1 MFNKKILLIIMCL
14 LMGTMCVAC
23 GSMDFDVEMPQ
34 TTPYA
39 NDSMPRHKVGDVF
52 ESSGFKFSYLSFEK
66 VEVFDDIPAEDGME
80 YYVYELELENVSDRE
95 KHAHYGS
102 FVCYAD
108 DVLTTQIY
116 GYDDILKGTLIEK
129 GNKARGTVV
138 FLVPKDA
145 ELVELLFQY
154 NMEDERLVFAVD

>member
-1 MFNKKILLIIMCL
+1 MKIETMANVPLSEYGSLVEANQVLEDMRKIMSSNSGNPLEQIAALL
-14 LMGTMCVAC
+14 
-23 GSMDFDVEMPQ
+23 D
-34 TTPYA
+34 
-39 NDSMPRHKVGDVF
+39 
-52 ESSGFKFSYLSFEK
+52 FEK